1 MSLALFFMLEGIDK
15 YGSPPPHYRLGFSLV
30 LAVGA
35 QLRAPTHRGY
45 FNTRSRTQT
54 PAASGAF
61 PFC

>member
-1 MSLALFFMLEGIDK
+1 MSLALFLMLEGINK
-15 YGSPPPHYRLGFSLV
+15 YGSPPPHYRLGGFGVGS
-30 LAVGA
+30 GA

-45 FNTRSRTQT
+45 FNTHSRTQT